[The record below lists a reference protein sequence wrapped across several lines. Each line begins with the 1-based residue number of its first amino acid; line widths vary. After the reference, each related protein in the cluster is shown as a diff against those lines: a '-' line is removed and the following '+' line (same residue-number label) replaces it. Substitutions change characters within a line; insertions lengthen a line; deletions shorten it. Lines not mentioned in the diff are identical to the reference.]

1 MYISIIK
8 KKQKFVKFAIY
19 FLLIFSNGFFSGS
32 LWIFLEQPWKR
43 LEPYS
48 MDFADGIV
56 VLSSGRNSPPGKTQ
70 IIEWRDPD
78 RFFAGLELFKAKK
91 SNKLIFTG
99 GIIPYEAKLP
109 PEGDIYIKEASS
121 LGIPIQNLFTTDSV
135 LNTFQEAQEVK
146 KLLQKEINPSGNSI
160 ILVTSAYHMKRAKKV
175 FEREGII
182 VQPYPVDFK
191 TTDEYNLLLTNPL
204 KWIPSAESFSE
215 SSSAIREIIG
225 RIIYRAI

>member
-1 MYISIIK
+1 LYISIIK
-8 KKQKFVKFAIY
+8 KKQKFVKLAIY
-19 FLLIFSNGFFSGS
+19 FLLIFSNGFFSSS
-32 LWIFLEQPWKR
+32 LWIILEQPWKR

-56 VLSSGRNSPPGKTQ
+56 VLSSGRKSPPGKTQ

-91 SNKLIFTG
+91 ANKLIFTG
-99 GIIPYEAKLP
+99 GIIPYEPKLP
-109 PEGDIYIKEASS
+109 PEGDIYIKEAVS
-121 LGIPIQNLFTTDSV
+121 LGVPKQNLFTTDSV
-135 LNTFQEAQEVK
+135 LNTFQEA
-146 KLLQKEINPSGNSI
+146 KEIKNLLNREINSNGNNI

-175 FEREGII
+175 FEREGIN

-191 TTDEYNLLLTNPL
+191 TTDKYNLLLKNPL
-204 KWIPSAESFSE
+204 KWVPSAESFSE